1 MSPTIVMPIGA
12 TAPAPNPWITRKTMS
27 DVMLHAHPASTE
39 ETRNSPTPVRIT
51 GLRPYMSESLEKIG
65 TLTACANM

>member
-1 MSPTIVMPIGA
+1 
-12 TAPAPNPWITRKTMS
+12 MS
-27 DVMLHAHPASTE
+27 DGMLHAHPASTE
-39 ETRNSPTPVRIT
+39 ETRNNPTPVRIT